1 MADTAGRGRTRGSRL
16 TLVTAA
22 AVALTLVA
30 RFWPGMTMLDRM
42 ELRTVDWRFAQR
54 GERAPNP
61 DIVIVNV
68 DDASIDEIGRWP
80 WPRREMAE
88 VIEALDEAGARTIGF
103 DIFFADPDKSG
114 GGAESDQALVD
125 ATRNAGMVFHAAF
138 GYGPDAQPN
147 DQSDSGAAT
156 YGWPDARIAGGD
168 SAAGLYQMGNVI
180 PPLPGIMDAAA
191 GIGFVNVVDSGDG
204 VFRHTFPVALYG
216 ETPFPSLA
224 LAMCAHLLDVSPDQV
239 TIAPGRCVKL
249 GTARTI
255 PIDRGG
261 RMMIDFAGGDRTYP
275 YVSVIELREMTTSP
289 AEMKRRFEDKIALVA
304 VSAPGLYD
312 LRACPFSTVYNG
324 VETQANIVANI
335 LDERF
340 LRQIKGEWAALVI
353 ALCGAVVLLGLGRL
367 PPTGAIAGAVALLG
381 GYNYLCVKAFSDWGL
396 VVDMIAPNLVMIATM
411 GGMLALRLAREET
424 ELERVRDTLAR
435 FVPETIAERVVDAE
449 PESLLRGQRRVVT
462 VLFADLRGF
471 TSKSENMPP
480 EEAVELLNRFFLFT
494 QEVIFEFEGTLDKYI
509 GDGLMAFFNA
519 PVEQHDHALRGV
531 QMAVHMQR
539 RIKLNAAEWEF
550 LGMPDLAAGVGIS
563 TGEVVVGYVGT
574 GERMQYTAI
583 GSSVNLAARL
593 EGLNKD
599 LGTDILISQSTYEL
613 VADHVIAD
621 PMGPIEVRGFSEP
634 VEVYSV
640 RDLKTAAN
648 GG

>member
-1 MADTAGRGRTRGSRL
+1 MADSAGRRRTRGSRL
-16 TLVTAA
+16 TLVTLTV
-22 AVALTLVA
+22 VALTLVV
-30 RFWPGMTMLDRM
+30 RFWPGVTMLDRM

-61 DIVIVNV
+61 DIIIVNV

-80 WPRREMAE
+80 WPRGEFAE
-88 VIEALDEAGARTIGF
+88 VVETLDDAGVRAIGF
-103 DIFFADPDKSG
+103 DIFFIDPDQASG
-114 GGAESDQALVD
+114 GVQSDQALVD
-125 ATRNAGMVFHAAF
+125 ATRNAGMVFHASS
-138 GYGPDAQPN
+138 GHGPDSQPS
-147 DQSDSGAAT
+147 DRSDSGAAP
-156 YGWPDARIAGGD
+156 YGWPDATITEGD
-168 SAAGLYQMGNVI
+168 PVASLYQMGRI
-180 PPLPGIMDAAA
+180 DSLLPGLMDAAA
-191 GIGFVNVVDSGDG
+191 GIGYANVVDSGDG

-224 LAMCAHLLDVSPDQV
+224 LSMCANLLDVAPDQV
-239 TIAPGRCVKL
+239 IITPGKYVKL

-261 RMMIDFAGGDRTYP
+261 RMMIDFAGGDHTYP
-275 YVSVIELREMTTSP
+275 YVSVMQLREMMASS
-289 AEMKRRFEDKIALVA
+289 AEMKRRFEDKIVLVA

-312 LRACPFSTVYNG
+312 LRACPFGTVYNG

-335 LDERF
+335 LDGRF
-340 LRQIKGEWAALVI
+340 LRQIKGEWAALIIVL
-353 ALCGAVVLLGLGRL
+353 AGAIVLLGLERL
-367 PPTGAIAGAVALLG
+367 SPTTAIVSAVALLG

-396 VVDMIAPNLVMIATM
+396 VVDMIAPNLAMVATM
-411 GGMLALRLAREET
+411 VGMLALRLLREES

-449 PESLLRGQRRVVT
+449 PEALLRGQRRVVT

-471 TSKSENMPP
+471 TAKSEDMPP
-480 EEAVELLNRFFLFT
+480 EEAVELLNRFFLFA

-550 LGMPDLAAGVGIS
+550 LGMPDLAAGIGIS
-563 TGEVVVGYVGT
+563 TGEAVVGYVGT

-583 GSSVNLAARL
+583 GPSVNLAARL
-593 EGLNKD
+593 EGINKE

-621 PMGPIEVRGFSEP
+621 PMGPIEVRGFAEP
-634 VEVYSV
+634 MEVYAV
-640 RDLKTAAN
+640 RDLL
-648 GG
+648 

>member
-1 MADTAGRGRTRGSRL
+1 MADTAGGRQMRGSRL
-16 TLVTAA
+16 TLVTVAV
-22 AVALTLVA
+22 VALALVA

-54 GERAPNP
+54 GERSPNP

-68 DDASIDEIGRWP
+68 DDGSIREIGRWP
-80 WPRREMAE
+80 WPRREFAE
-88 VIEALDEAGARTIGF
+88 VIEALDNAGARTIGF
-103 DIFFADPDKSG
+103 DIFFADPDKSPG
-114 GGAESDQALVD
+114 GPESDQALVD

-138 GYGPDAQPN
+138 GLGPDAQSSEL
-147 DQSDSGAAT
+147 DDSLAAT
-156 YGWPDARIAGGD
+156 LGWPDARIVGGD
-168 SAAGLYQMGNVI
+168 AAASLYEVGNVV
-180 PPLPGIMDAAA
+180 PPLPEIVDAAA
-191 GIGFVNVVDSGDG
+191 GIGYVNVVDSGDG
-204 VFRHTFPVALYG
+204 VFRHTFPIALYD

-224 LAMCAHLLDVSPDQV
+224 LAMCASLLDVSPDEV
-239 TIAPGRCVKL
+239 TVTPGQYVKL
-249 GTARTI
+249 GSARTI

-275 YVSVIELREMTTSP
+275 YVSVADLREMMASP
-289 AEMKRRFEDKIALVA
+289 AEMKRRFADKIALVA

-335 LDERF
+335 LDDHF
-340 LRQIKGEWAALVI
+340 MRQIKGEWAALII
-353 ALCGAVVLLGLGRL
+353 ALAGVIVLVILGRMS
-367 PPTGAIAGAVALLG
+367 PMGAIAGAVILLG

-396 VVDMIAPNLVMIATM
+396 VLDMIAPNLVMIATM
-411 GGMLALRLAREET
+411 IGLLVLRLAREQSD
-424 ELERVRDTLAR
+424 LERVRDTLAR
-435 FVPETIAERVVDAE
+435 FVPASIAERVVDAE
-449 PESLLRGQRRVVT
+449 PEALLRGQRRVVT

-471 TSKSENMPP
+471 TSKSENMQP
-480 EEAVELLNRFFLFT
+480 EEVVELLNRFFLFT

-519 PVEQHDHALRGV
+519 PVEQHDHALRAV

-550 LGMPDLAAGVGIS
+550 LGMPDLAAGIGIS
-563 TGEVVVGYVGT
+563 TGEAVVGYVGT

-583 GSSVNLAARL
+583 GSTVNLAARL
-593 EGLNKD
+593 EGINKD
-599 LGTDILISQSTYEL
+599 FGTDILISQNTYEL
-613 VADHVIAD
+613 VAEHVIAD
-621 PMGPIEVRGFSEP
+621 PIGPIQVRGFAEK

-640 RDLKTAAN
+640 KDLE
-648 GG
+648 